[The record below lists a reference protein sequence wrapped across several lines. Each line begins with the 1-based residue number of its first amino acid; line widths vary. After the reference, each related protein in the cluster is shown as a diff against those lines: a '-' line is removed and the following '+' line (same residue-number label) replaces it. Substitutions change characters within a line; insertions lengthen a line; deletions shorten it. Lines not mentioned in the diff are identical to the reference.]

1 MLFLNVSN
9 LYFSY
14 TSIKKALIL
23 KTYIVHLKLEEL
35 MQKETIVRGIFY
47 LIGLAIIS
55 LGVPLTIIANLG
67 TGAWDALNVGLSN
80 TIGLSVGNWVI
91 IVGIILIAINALLL
105 KSRPDLYAIIT
116 VVLVGEMIDFWLEFV
131 FQGWVATT
139 LPTQLLILFSGIIL
153 LSMGIATYLRAK
165 FAFIPI
171 DGFMM
176 AIHKTTGLSVSISK
190 TIGELTAL
198 VFALIFQGPIFIGTI
213 LVTFLIGPL
222 IQLFI
227 KPVDKLYTAFTAKN
241 LYETS

>member
-1 MLFLNVSN
+1 
-9 LYFSY
+9 
-14 TSIKKALIL
+14 
-23 KTYIVHLKLEEL
+23 
-35 MQKETIVRGIFY
+35 MQKETIIRGLFY
-47 LIGLAIIS
+47 IVGLAIIS
-55 LGVPLTIIANLG
+55 FGVPLTIVADLG
-67 TGAWDALNVGLSN
+67 TGAWDALNVGLSE

-91 IVGIILIAINALLL
+91 IVGLLLIAINALLL
-105 KSRPDLYAIIT
+105 RTFPDLYAIIT

-131 FQGWVATT
+131 FQGWMATT
-139 LPTQLLILFSGIIL
+139 LWLQIVILFIGIVL
-153 LSMGIATYLRAK
+153 LSLGIATYLQAK

-198 VFALIFQGPIFIGTI
+198 VFALLFSGPIFVGTI

-227 KPVDKLYTAFTAKN
+227 KPIEKLYGSFTANN
-241 LYETS
+241 LYDLS